1 MQHFKLLT
9 HLFQSGVK
17 PNVLG
22 VIAFIILLFFTC
34 YFSIHRFK
42 STSAQESFVAY
53 TLVNEA
59 KNRMQEVFSYSI
71 SATELLAF
79 LVNEYEDEAITN
91 FDSIAGKIVRAQ
103 KYIDAVEL
111 LPDGIIC
118 CVYPLAGNESVIGY
132 NILEDVTRN
141 KEAFEA
147 IERREL
153 FFAGPLALKQGG
165 IALLGRL
172 PIFKGNEFWGF
183 SAVLIKLS
191 TLLEAAGIDTL
202 ARDGF
207 RFQVSKVNPN
217 TGKEEFFLSQQVGGN
232 QTYSSQV
239 IIPSGALKISVTRL
253 DKSRAVRETIP
264 IFVFGLLLSF
274 TGATFMRAMS
284 KAPLTL
290 GHQLDVSEK
299 KYRKIFENTS
309 EGIFRS
315 TMDGKLL
322 LANPSMSKIFGYNNP
337 EEMVS
342 SLENIGRQLYYNPAD
357 REKVLGELLVKGSV
371 TKIEVQSLTKEKK
384 PIWISLS
391 AHLAYEK
398 DNSIAYIE
406 GTATDITIRKND
418 RDKLN
423 EQFEVLMK
431 YAYINSHEVRAHV
444 ATLLGLVNLFKEG
457 HISADEN
464 EKIINL
470 IAQET
475 KALDKV
481 IRGLSSLINEV
492 EEY

>member
-1 MQHFKLLT
+1 MQRFKLLT
-9 HLFQSGVK
+9 HLFQSGIK

-22 VIAFIILLFFTC
+22 VITFSVLLFFTC
-34 YFSIHRFK
+34 YFSIQRYK
-42 STSAQESFVAY
+42 STSSQESLVAY

-79 LVNEYEDEAITN
+79 LAKEYEDEAIAN
-91 FDSIAGKIVRAQ
+91 FDSIAGKIISAQ

-111 LPDGIIC
+111 LPDGVIC
-118 CVYPLAGNESVIGY
+118 CVYPRQGNESVIGY

-147 IERREL
+147 IERKEL
-153 FFAGPLALKQGG
+153 FFAGPLVLKQGG

-172 PIFKGNEFWGF
+172 PIFKNDKFWGF

-207 RFQVSKVNPN
+207 QFQVSKVNPN
-217 TGKEEFFLSQQVGGN
+217 TGKVDFFLSQQVGGN

-239 IIPSGALKISVTRL
+239 IIPSGALKISATRL

-264 IFVFGLLLSF
+264 IFIFGLLLSF
-274 TGATFMRAMS
+274 TGAAFIRAMS
-284 KAPLTL
+284 KMPLSL
-290 GHQLDVSEK
+290 GQKLDVSER

-315 TMDGKLL
+315 TMEGKLL
-322 LANPSMSKIFGYNNP
+322 LANPSLSKIFGYDSST
-337 EEMVS
+337 EMIS
-342 SLENIGRQLYYNPAD
+342 SLENVGEQLYLNSAD

-371 TKIEVQSLTKEKK
+371 TKMEIQSLTKEQKL
-384 PIWISLS
+384 IWISLS
-391 AHLAYEK
+391 AHLAYQDDK
-398 DNSIAYIE
+398 SIAYIE
-406 GTATDITIRKND
+406 GTITDITTRKND

-457 HISADEN
+457 HILQEEN
-464 EKIINL
+464 EQIIHL

-481 IRGLSSLINEV
+481 IRGLSSIINEV